1 MATHPDLLPSPGL
14 EPLATAEPRV
24 RRRTGPW
31 PLLAVLAL
39 QSFAS
44 VVALHNSAFQDEAL
58 YLYAGRQIIHH
69 WGGGPAPLADYA
81 YFISGYPDI
90 YPPIGGFLEMVGG
103 LSLARDFS
111 LACMLGVTTIVYL
124 VTGRLYGRRA
134 AVLGAATY
142 SVLGVV
148 LFLSRLATYDP
159 LSLLLIAVAAGLAVY
174 GGTAKRP
181 WPVLGTGPALVLAV
195 LAKYAALLFVPAA
208 LALVACVAL
217 AYWGWRRALARLALA
232 LASLAVSVVIAYE
245 LMDKAAL
252 HAISGSTTNRSVGA
266 RAPRLDLLL
275 HVLQLGGA
283 VYLIAFGGLL
293 LSLRL
298 RWRFWLIAL
307 VLFGASW
314 LVPAYHIDKQEPISL
329 DKHIGYAMFF
339 AAPLAGYALAW
350 LSQGERGPRIIASQG
365 RWVASVAAITVV
377 ATLGLIQ
384 ARDLYNGWPNTSQL
398 SAALHAEVRDASGR
412 ILAEDIEVSQ
422 FDALDVTEPWQ
433 WESFYYPYYRDRSG
447 QPLYGQPAIAQAI
460 KDGYYDWVELS
471 FIYLPD
477 QAYYAAGQMARTR
490 NYDLVDVI
498 LFGDAYGKAHYYLF
512 RSAPTPGHGTFT
524 SLTQLKTKNWGS

>member
-1 MATHPDLLPSPGL
+1 MATHEDLLPDSRLQLLPVGR
-14 EPLATAEPRV
+14 A
-24 RRRTGPW
+24 RRRRMVPW
-31 PLLAVLAL
+31 PLLTVLAL
-39 QSFAS
+39 QSLVS
-44 VVALHNSAFQDEAL
+44 VITLHNSAFQDEAL

-90 YPPIGGFLEMVGG
+90 YPPIGGFLDMIGG

-134 AVLGAATY
+134 AVFGAAIY

-159 LSLLLIAVAAGLAVY
+159 LSLLLIAVAVGLAVY
-174 GGTAKRP
+174 GGSAKRP
-181 WPVLGTGPALVLAV
+181 WPVLGTGPAMVVAI

-208 LALVACVAL
+208 LALVACVAFG
-217 AYWGWRRALARLALA
+217 YGGWRRALARLPLA
-232 LASLAVSVVIAYE
+232 FASLAGSAIVAYE
-245 LMDKAAL
+245 LMDHAAF
-252 HAISGSTTNRSVGA
+252 HAISGSTTNRAVGA
-266 RAPRLDLLL
+266 KSPRLDLLL
-275 HVLQLGGA
+275 HVLQLGGP
-283 VYLIAFGGLL
+283 VYLIALGGLL
-293 LSLRL
+293 LALRL
-298 RWRFWLIAL
+298 RRRFRMIAV
-307 VLFGASW
+307 VLFGGSW
-314 LVPAYHIDKQEPISL
+314 LVPAYHVYMQEPISL

-350 LSQGERGPRIIASQG
+350 LSEGEWGPRIIAHRG
-365 RWVASVAAITVV
+365 EWVAAVAAIAVV

-384 ARDLYNGWPNTSQL
+384 ARNLYDGWPDTSTL
-398 SAALHAEVRDASGR
+398 SAALHAQLRDGSGR

-433 WESFYYPYYRDRSG
+433 WESFYYPYYLDHARK
-447 QPLYGQPAIAQAI
+447 PLYGQPAIAQAI
-460 KDGYYDWVELS
+460 KDRYYNWVELS

-498 LFGDAYGKAHYYLF
+498 LFGDSYGQAHFYLF
-512 RSAPTPGHGTFT
+512 RSAPTPGQGNFT
-524 SLTQLKTKNWGS
+524 SLAQLKTRDWGS